1 MEEGVL
7 TLHCTGQ
14 LQVSQ
19 LSTTLDAC
27 RRGCEGVAKFLRLT
41 LLHSYKVALS
51 SETAA

>member
-1 MEEGVL
+1 VEEGVL